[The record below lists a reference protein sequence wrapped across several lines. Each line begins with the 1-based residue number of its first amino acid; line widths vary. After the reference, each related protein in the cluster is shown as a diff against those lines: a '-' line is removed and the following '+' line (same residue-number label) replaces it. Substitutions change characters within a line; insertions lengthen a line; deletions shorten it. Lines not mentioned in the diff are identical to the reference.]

1 MIDFEWD
8 PAKAEANLRKHGVTF
23 EFATAVFLDPD
34 RIEELD
40 QNYVDEERWIVTGR
54 VEQFV
59 LVVIFTLRDESIRII
74 SARKGIRNEYI
85 RYWSGQV

>member
-1 MIDFEWD
+1 MVDFEWD
-8 PAKAEANLRKHGVTF
+8 PAKAELNLRKHGVTF
-23 EFATAVFLDPD
+23 EFASAVFLDPD

-40 QNYVDEERWIVTGR
+40 QNHFDEERWIVTGR

-74 SARKGIRNEYI
+74 SARKGVRNEYI
-85 RYWSGQV
+85 RYWNGQV